1 MTVLK
6 RQHCTSHRKT
16 VQLNNCNTGGQLTSQ
31 STAKDNFDDTL
42 TVVTGPG
49 PESYIKMAGG
59 SSLYQVR
66 LQHSE
71 YHQNCFLLCSTC
83 LWGGGGGDKC
93 SQDEW
98 SKRCNILSS
107 SLLLQYWPK
116 VDQSEQPKT

>member
-6 RQHCTSHRKT
+6 RQHCTSHRP

-31 STAKDNFDDTL
+31 STAKDNYDDTL

-66 LQHSE
+66 LQHSQ
-71 YHQNCFLLCSTC
+71 YHQNCFLLCSTW
-83 LWGGGGGDKC
+83 LWGGGGGGK
-93 SQDEW
+93 
-98 SKRCNILSS
+98 KF
-107 SLLLQYWPK
+107 
-116 VDQSEQPKT
+116 